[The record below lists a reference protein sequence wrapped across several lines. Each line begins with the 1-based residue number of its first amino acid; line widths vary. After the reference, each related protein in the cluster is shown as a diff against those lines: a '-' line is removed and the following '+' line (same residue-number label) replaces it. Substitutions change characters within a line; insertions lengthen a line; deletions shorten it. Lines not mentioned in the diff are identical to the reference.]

1 MFNDVSE
8 LGGVGG
14 VGGGWWWV
22 EWVVVG
28 GDGCQGLIEF
38 VNSTTCVSLR
48 PPGGQAVKG
57 ENQGVME
64 DLEAT
69 SLILA

>member
-14 VGGGWWWV
+14 GGW
-22 EWVVVG
+22 WVVVG
-28 GDGCQGLIEF
+28 GGGCQGLIEF

-48 PPGGQAVKG
+48 PPGGQTVKG

>member
-1 MFNDVSE
+1 M
-8 LGGVGG
+8 
-14 VGGGWWWV
+14 VGGG
-22 EWVVVG
+22 G
-28 GDGCQGLIEF
+28 SGGCQGLIEF